1 MTRKK
6 NKPISYDAMVKF
18 FLQYHNIPT
27 KKDFDKLLDQLNRM
41 EQMIKALSNA
51 PALRSA
57 SDSHPARGRKSGT
70 SATDVVIK
78 VIKSSGKGVGIAEIQ
93 KKTGFDE
100 KKLRNIIYRLNK
112 SGKIRRK
119 SRGLYIV

>member
-6 NKPISYDAMVKF
+6 SKPVSYDAMVKF

-27 KKDFDKLLDQLNRM
+27 KKDVDKLQDQLNRI
-41 EQMIKALSNA
+41 ERLLKSLSGS
-51 PALRSA
+51 PALCNTA
-57 SDSHPARGRKSGT
+57 DSHPARGRKTGH
-70 SATDVVIK
+70 SATDVVLN
-78 VIKSSGKGVGIAEIQ
+78 VIKSADNGTGITEIR
-93 KKTGFDE
+93 KKTGFEE

-112 SGKIRRK
+112 TGKIKRK

>member
-6 NKPISYDAMVKF
+6 NKPVSYDAMVKF

-27 KKDFDKLLDQLNRM
+27 KKDFDKLQDQLNRI
-41 EQMIKALSNA
+41 EQMIKSLSSA
-51 PALRSA
+51 QALRNV
-57 SDSHPARGRKSGT
+57 SDAHPAKGRKIGS
-70 SATDVVIK
+70 SATDAVIN
-78 VIKSSGKGVGIAEIQ
+78 VIKSADKGVGIAEIQ

-112 SGKIRRK
+112 TGKIRRK
-119 SRGLYIV
+119 SRGLYII